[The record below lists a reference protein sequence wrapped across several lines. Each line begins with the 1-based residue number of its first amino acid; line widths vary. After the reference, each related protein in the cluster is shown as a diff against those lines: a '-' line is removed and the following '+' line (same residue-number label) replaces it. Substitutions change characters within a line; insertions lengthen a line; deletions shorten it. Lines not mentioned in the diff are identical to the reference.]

1 MLIGAL
7 SIFLAFNLDLSFHS
21 SFVSYR
27 QNYTRTWFI
36 FISAYKCYR
45 FNYHHLSR
53 LFILVS
59 SFTPMLI
66 RTRKAVRLLKEGKQ
80 QKKEKHPCSSLFGA
94 ICLICGYALAANPL
108 YFMSLG
114 DIIDFYMPSLV
125 YLSSHRLLRLEHTF
139 SFHKL
144 VFTYSY
150 FKTRR
155 KFYMKRINML

>member
-80 QKKEKHPCSSLFGA
+80 QKKEKHPCSSLIWCDLFNMW
-94 ICLICGYALAANPL
+94 ICVSRKSAV
-108 YFMSLG
+108 
-114 DIIDFYMPSLV
+114 FYV
-125 YLSSHRLLRLEHTF
+125 AR
-139 SFHKL
+139 
-144 VFTYSY
+144 
-150 FKTRR
+150 
-155 KFYMKRINML
+155 

>member
-1 MLIGAL
+1 MLFLYFWHSTWSCLFTVLLLVTAKITHVPGLYLYPPTSAIVL
-7 SIFLAFNLDLSFHS
+7 TIIIFLG
-21 SFVSYR
+21 
-27 QNYTRTWFI
+27 
-36 FISAYKCYR
+36 
-45 FNYHHLSR
+45 

-66 RTRKAVRLLKEGKQ
+66 RTRKAVRLLKEGTQ
-80 QKKEKHPCSSLFGA
+80 QKKETSVLISLFGA
-94 ICLICGYALAANPL
+94 TCLICGYALAANPL

-114 DIIDFYMPSLV
+114 DIIGLYTPSLV
-125 YLSSHRLLRLEHTF
+125 YLSSHRLLQLEHTF

-155 KFYMKRINML
+155 TFYMKRINML

>member
-1 MLIGAL
+1 MFFLYFWHSTWSCLFTVLLLVTAKITHVPGLYLYPPTSAIVL
-7 SIFLAFNLDLSFHS
+7 TIIIFLG
-21 SFVSYR
+21 
-27 QNYTRTWFI
+27 
-36 FISAYKCYR
+36 
-45 FNYHHLSR
+45 

-114 DIIDFYMPSLV
+114 DIIDFIC
-125 YLSSHRLLRLEHTF
+125 RL
-139 SFHKL
+139 
-144 VFTYSY
+144 
-150 FKTRR
+150 
-155 KFYMKRINML
+155 

>member
-7 SIFLAFNLDLSFHS
+7 SIFLAFNLTCLFTVLLLVTAKITHVPGLYLYPPTSAI
-21 SFVSYR
+21 VL
-27 QNYTRTWFI
+27 TIII
-36 FISAYKCYR
+36 F
-45 FNYHHLSR
+45 LG

-114 DIIDFYMPSLV
+114 DIIGLLYAVSSIFVIPSLIAAGTYFFFSQISF
-125 YLSSHRLLRLEHTF
+125 YLF
-139 SFHKL
+139 
-144 VFTYSY
+144 VF
-150 FKTRR
+150 
-155 KFYMKRINML
+155 

>member
-59 SFTPMLI
+59 SLHRCSFAREKPY
-66 RTRKAVRLLKEGKQ
+66 VFKEGKQ
-80 QKKEKHPCSSLFGA
+80 QKERKASVLISLFGA

-114 DIIDFYMPSLV
+114 DIIGLLYAVSSIFVIPSLIAGT
-125 YLSSHRLLRLEHTF
+125 YF

-144 VFTYSY
+144 VLLI
-150 FKTRR
+150 
-155 KFYMKRINML
+155 RILKHEESFI